1 MIRLARIGSDLGLLA
16 SSEPGSC
23 DAMRA
28 HGVVVS
34 HPLSMREA
42 LGSIPSVST
51 LLFTFGLAKRVCTN
65 ICAVIGVEMNRG
77 MAIKVKACLFSSWR
91 VTQYTPGQDRTG
103 DLQRVRLTS

>member
-1 MIRLARIGSDLGLLA
+1 MNLTRLVRVGRGSRPLA
-16 SSEPGSC
+16 SSESGSC

-51 LLFTFGLAKRVCTN
+51 LSFTFGLARRACN
-65 ICAVIGVEMNRG
+65 DICGLIGVQMSRG
-77 MAIKVKACLFSSWR
+77 TALKIKACLLSS
-91 VTQYTPGQDRTG
+91 GE
-103 DLQRVRLTS
+103 